1 MRDFPIEKTRNIGV
15 IAHIDAGKTTVSER
29 ILFYTGISHKIG
41 EVHEGRAIMDWM
53 EQERERGITITAAAT
68 TVFWLPTRY
77 KNEAEQN
84 PKIRKEREHKINI
97 IDTPGHIDFTVEV
110 QRSLRVLDGAVV
122 VFDGVAGV
130 EPQSETVWRQADKF
144 GVPRICFI
152 NKLDRTGASFEKSLK
167 SIREKLSPK
176 ALPVMIPIGLE
187 SDFQGL
193 IDLLNRKAFYFE
205 GEQGEKIREEEI
217 PENFK
222 EETEKYR
229 HALIER
235 IVEQD
240 EKLMEQ
246 YLEGK
251 EIPLDEL
258 NKILRKACLNYDLIP
273 VFCGSALK
281 NKGVQFF
288 FDGVI
293 DYLPS
298 PVDKPAVK
306 GINLKNN
313 QEVFIEAKDDIPF
326 CALAFKLQSDPFVGS
341 LTYFRGYS
349 GALKSGSYVLN
360 SGTGEKERVGRI
372 LRMHANERTEM
383 KEIYSGDIGAI
394 VGFKNTKTGHTL
406 CDTEN
411 PIVLEKPTFPEP
423 VVALRIE
430 PKTKADQER
439 MGMALKRLSDEDPTF
454 KIKSDPETLE
464 TLIAG
469 MGELH
474 LEILV
479 DRMKREFKVEADVG
493 KPQVAY
499 KETILG
505 KAEAEGKYI
514 RQSGGRG
521 QYGHVW
527 LKLESLER
535 GKGLEFIDAI
545 KGGIIPREYIPA
557 VEKGVR
563 EASDKGVL
571 AGYPLIDLRVTLYDG
586 SFHEV
591 DSSEFAFKIAASM
604 SLQEAARR
612 AKLVLLEPIMK
623 IETTMPEEFM
633 GDVIG
638 DLTSRR
644 AKIEQITDRH
654 GIKVVNG
661 KVPLSETFGYITQLR
676 SMTEGRGSF
685 NMEFSN
691 YEQVPASLAE
701 QIIQGKKA

>member
-1 MRDFPIEKTRNIGV
+1 MRLHANQREDIKE
-15 IAHIDAGKTTVSER
+15 IDAG
-29 ILFYTGISHKIG
+29 GI
-41 EVHEGRAIMDWM
+41 
-53 EQERERGITITAAAT
+53 AAA
-68 TVFWLPTRY
+68 V
-77 KNEAEQN
+77 
-84 PKIRKEREHKINI
+84 
-97 IDTPGHIDFTVEV
+97 G
-110 QRSLRVLDGAVV
+110 
-122 VFDGVAGV
+122 
-130 EPQSETVWRQADKF
+130 
-144 GVPRICFI
+144 
-152 NKLDRTGASFEKSLK
+152 LK
-167 SIREKLSPK
+167 
-176 ALPVMIPIGLE
+176 A
-187 SDFQGL
+187 
-193 IDLLNRKAFYFE
+193 
-205 GEQGEKIREEEI
+205 
-217 PENFK
+217 
-222 EETEKYR
+222 
-229 HALIER
+229 
-235 IVEQD
+235 
-240 EKLMEQ
+240 
-246 YLEGK
+246 
-251 EIPLDEL
+251 
-258 NKILRKACLNYDLIP
+258 
-273 VFCGSALK
+273 
-281 NKGVQFF
+281 
-288 FDGVI
+288 
-293 DYLPS
+293 
-298 PVDKPAVK
+298 
-306 GINLKNN
+306 
-313 QEVFIEAKDDIPF
+313 
-326 CALAFKLQSDPFVGS
+326 
-341 LTYFRGYS
+341 
-349 GALKSGSYVLN
+349 
-360 SGTGEKERVGRI
+360 
-372 LRMHANERTEM
+372 
-383 KEIYSGDIGAI
+383 
-394 VGFKNTKTGHTL
+394 TKTGDTL
-406 CDTEN
+406 CDPDN
-411 PIVLEKPTFPEP
+411 PIILMGIDAPEP
-423 VVALRIE
+423 VISLRIE

-514 RQSGGRG
+514 RQTGGRG

-535 GKGLEFIDAI
+535 GKGLEFINAI

-623 IETTMPEEFM
+623 IEATMPEEFM

-654 GIKVVNG
+654 GVKVVNG